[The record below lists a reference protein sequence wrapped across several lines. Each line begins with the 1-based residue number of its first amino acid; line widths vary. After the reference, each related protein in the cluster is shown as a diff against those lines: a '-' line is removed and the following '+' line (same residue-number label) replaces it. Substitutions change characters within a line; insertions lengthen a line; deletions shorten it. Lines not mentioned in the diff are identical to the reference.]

1 MGCVAVT
8 YQDKGVYRKQCWMLR
23 VARHMKQLVNVP
35 CSNVFINSLVQF
47 ISFRLGRFFYRLSLS
62 LSVCVGILAQYL
74 FDKRTG
80 LEACNILD

>member
-8 YQDKGVYRKQCWMLR
+8 YQDRGVYRKQCWMLR

-47 ISFRLGRFFYRLSLS
+47 ISFRLGRFFTVC
-62 LSVCVGILAQYL
+62 VCVGILAQYL